1 MEGVSQP
8 REVSRAHTHVQ
19 LITNAKNF
27 LNSDEGKK
35 LGKCSTAEMSFIH

>member
-1 MEGVSQP
+1 MLSG
-8 REVSRAHTHVQ
+8 AYAHVQ

-35 LGKCSTAEMSFIH
+35 LGKCSTAEMSFIY